1 MARQSVGGA
10 QHGET
15 VSEGDAC
22 RSYVVEDVRM
32 RMEMAAFVCVC
43 VCLCLVY
50 LGAWL
55 CLCVVIECGEGV
67 IVASAVV

>member
-1 MARQSVGGA
+1 MVRQSVRSAQDGGA
-10 QHGET
+10 
-15 VSEGDAC
+15 VFEGDAC

-55 CLCVVIECGEGV
+55 CLCVVIECGEGGF
-67 IVASAVV
+67 VASAVV